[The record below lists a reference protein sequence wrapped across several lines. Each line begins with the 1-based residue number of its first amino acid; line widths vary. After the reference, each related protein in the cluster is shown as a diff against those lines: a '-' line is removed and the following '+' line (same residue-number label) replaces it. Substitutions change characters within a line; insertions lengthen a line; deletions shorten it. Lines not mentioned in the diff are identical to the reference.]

1 MSAAHTEGLLYV
13 DKNADNRV
21 TLRSKDTDYPIVT
34 DLDDDEDA
42 RRLAACWN
50 ALDGLPTALLEKHG
64 ATRSGIYKGT
74 AEISDQLAA
83 AQVRITA
90 LETKLQ
96 EQDAMLGRRPCQ
108 NNRCT
113 NMAAAR
119 ALLTEFR
126 DEADAWI
133 KECGA
138 TEVTDPNQILERI
151 RAFLKGGAA

>member
-50 ALDGLPTALLEKHG
+50 ALKDMSTDEIERVSLAGSTASNVVKQAFMEF
-64 ATRSGIYKGT
+64 
-74 AEISDQLAA
+74 DQL
-83 AQVRITA
+83 V
-90 LETKLQ
+90 
-96 EQDAMLGRRPCQ
+96 
-108 NNRCT
+108 
-113 NMAAAR
+113 AAR
-119 ALLTEFR
+119 ALLG
-126 DEADAWI
+126 EAME
-133 KECGA
+133 KCGWVA
-138 TEVTDPNQILERI
+138 NGGPALALRI

>member
-1 MSAAHTEGLLYV
+1 MSTAHTEGLLALV
-13 DKNADNRV
+13 ADKGNVVNAKGEV
-21 TLRSKDTDYPIVT
+21 VIPWLYTDFT
-34 DLDDDEDA
+34 DEDL
-42 RRLAACWN
+42 RRVVACWN

-113 NMAAAR
+113 DMAAAR
-119 ALLTEFR
+119 ALLTEFLA
-126 DEADAWI
+126 EADAWI

-138 TEVTDPNQILERI
+138 TEVTDPNRILERI